1 MSLPLGMQRYRY
13 NLCHYWQTSNFST
26 SKEQIKIQP
35 KMKQLDISISTKNLL
50 WISHEFKIFSKT
62 WFHRLPI
69 ETYFVI
75 VDYIQTEKRQIFCK
89 SFRFRKSNLQVYQR
103 EVKKI
108 DFIFKTGK
116 KMSSWMSYCTIRDRL
131 RDHSKSKIELI
142 VTKLSDRKV

>member
-1 MSLPLGMQRYRY
+1 M
-13 NLCHYWQTSNFST
+13 
-26 SKEQIKIQP
+26 
-35 KMKQLDISISTKNLL
+35 
-50 WISHEFKIFSKT
+50 
-62 WFHRLPI
+62 
-69 ETYFVI
+69 
-75 VDYIQTEKRQIFCK
+75 DYIQTEKRQIFCK